1 MRACEFQCLKFC
13 QISKAKVLLFKL
25 YFVPLWRF
33 RGINTYK
40 NLLVTLIMK
49 DRIIALMRH
58 MGMSQKNFAEEICIS
73 PGTLSSIFS
82 GRNNAS
88 LNTLN
93 NIHERFPEVNMD
105 WLMNGNGEMFVSG
118 TSVSMQTEAGESG
131 SSATSSSVSGIP
143 VQPGLIEHLSG
154 AGQMSPQTPL
164 SASEGKRFDKPSRKI
179 AEIRVFYDDGTF
191 ETFCAK

>member
-1 MRACEFQCLKFC
+1 
-13 QISKAKVLLFKL
+13 
-25 YFVPLWRF
+25 
-33 RGINTYK
+33 
-40 NLLVTLIMK
+40 MK

-105 WLMNGNGEMFVSG
+105 WLLNGNGEMFVSG
-118 TSVSMQTEAGESG
+118 SQVSLSAETIDGG
-131 SSATSSSVSGIP
+131 SPTTSSPVSGLPI
-143 VQPGLIEHLSG
+143 QPNFMDQLSSP
-154 AGQMSPQTPL
+154 QQTSPQTPNL
-164 SASEGKRFDKPSRKI
+164 TSERKIFDKPSRRI

-191 ETFCAK
+191 ETFSAK

>member
-1 MRACEFQCLKFC
+1 
-13 QISKAKVLLFKL
+13 
-25 YFVPLWRF
+25 
-33 RGINTYK
+33 
-40 NLLVTLIMK
+40 MK

-105 WLMNGNGEMFVSG
+105 WLLNGNGEMFVSG
-118 TSVSMQTEAGESG
+118 SQVSPSTETIDGG
-131 SSATSSSVSGIP
+131 SPVTSSPVSGLPI
-143 VQPGLIEHLSG
+143 QPNFMDQLSNEQL
-154 AGQMSPQTPL
+154 ASSPPARTETP
-164 SASEGKRFDKPSRKI
+164 
-179 AEIRVFYDDGTF
+179 
-191 ETFCAK
+191 